1 MSVNASLTFGGPII
15 ETATY
20 GISSGGVSV
29 PWGELIRTTI
39 QLGANSSPAADT
51 AWSGLLTL
59 AAGTLTF
66 ALDAMPRTDMDA
78 LDFEGKRILAFV
90 VQNLGLTA
98 MTFGGAVAQPFNGLF
113 GAAADPTTVPPGG
126 FLQGYAP
133 VGYGTVAAASASD
146 ITVDGDGVETF
157 RLILVAGP
165 V

>member
-1 MSVNASLTFGGPII
+1 MSVNAELTFGGPIV

-20 GISSGGVSV
+20 GISSGGVVV
-29 PWGELIRTTI
+29 PWGDLIRRTI

-51 AWSGLLTL
+51 AWSGVLALTGG
-59 AAGTLTF
+59 ALTF

-90 VQNLGLTA
+90 VQNLGLTT
-98 MTFGGAVAQPFNGLF
+98 MTFGGAATEPYAGLF
-113 GAAADPTTVPPGG
+113 GAAAAPTAVRPGAI
-126 FLQGYAP
+126 LQGYAP
-133 VGYGTVAAASASD
+133 AGYGTVAAATASD
-146 ITVDGDGVETF
+146 ITVGGDAAETF